1 MDENDESDVYNRRLH
16 NFMQDK
22 MRQGKKS
29 TQNFYA
35 HEMLATLRS
44 DSLPV
49 AYKERHT
56 TTVHRKMFKPKPV
69 FSSWIS
75 DTPDTYRRA
84 IEYDSRFIPVL
95 EIVDQN

>member
-1 MDENDESDVYNRRLH
+1 
-16 NFMQDK
+16 MQDK

-44 DSLPV
+44 DALPV

-69 FSSWIS
+69 FSSWI
-75 DTPDTYRRA
+75 
-84 IEYDSRFIPVL
+84 
-95 EIVDQN
+95 